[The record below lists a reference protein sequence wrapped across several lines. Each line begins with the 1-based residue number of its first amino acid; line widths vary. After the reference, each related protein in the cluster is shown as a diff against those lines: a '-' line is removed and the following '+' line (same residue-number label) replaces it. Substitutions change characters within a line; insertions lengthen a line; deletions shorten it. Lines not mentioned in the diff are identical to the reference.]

1 MDGYYQMQQFSLL
14 HNGSAQSWQAAYLAF
29 HIAARLG
36 APLQVL
42 LIGSS
47 KKDKVSLAQWAA
59 QLETG
64 GRAACVTIETRLLMD
79 FSMDALKDSITSID
93 GLFAPDH
100 FVPDGKTAE
109 LFLDEFSCPLWIVS
123 QGANFREM
131 AILVDNLIKDN
142 HMIAD
147 IKILSHRLQQS
158 LSGLI
163 AEKNVAATP
172 KNDSPTFT
180 WIPLSSLSRA
190 NIISSLKT
198 HDIDLLF
205 ISAENAYMVNKL
217 PCNCVI
223 FPRKENA

>member
-36 APLQVL
+36 APLHVL
-42 LIGSS
+42 LIGST

-64 GRAACVTIETRLLMD
+64 GRAAGVTIETSLLMD
-79 FSMDALKDSITSID
+79 FSMDILKDTITSID
-93 GLFAPDH
+93 GLFAPHH
-100 FVPDGKTAE
+100 FVPDGKTVE
-109 LFLDEFSCPLWIVS
+109 LFLDAFSCPLWIVS
-123 QGANFREM
+123 QESNFREM
-131 AILVDNLIKDN
+131 AILVDNLIKDS

-147 IKILSHRLQQS
+147 VKTLSHRLQQS

-163 AEKNVAATP
+163 AEKNLASTP

-180 WIPLSSLSRA
+180 WLPLSSLSRA
-190 NIISSLKT
+190 NIISSLKK
-198 HDIDLLF
+198 HNIDLLF
-205 ISAENAYMVNKL
+205 ISAANAYVVNKL

-223 FPRKENA
+223 FPGKGNA